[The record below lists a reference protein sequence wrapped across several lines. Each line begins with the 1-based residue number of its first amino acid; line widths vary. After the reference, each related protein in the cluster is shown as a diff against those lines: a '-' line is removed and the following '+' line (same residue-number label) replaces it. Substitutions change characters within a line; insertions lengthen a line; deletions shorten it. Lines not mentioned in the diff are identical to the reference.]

1 MKKYW
6 NYLIN
11 SSIFLIYFLFLL
23 FTLLFNQQFGWFLVI
38 LFTLYITF
46 SWLSLSRRL
55 SKIELVLTVPTLVYR
70 DNSITVNVRIAK
82 SQVPTLFLPRLT
94 LHFPEEFIP
103 EAQTFLMISK
113 KEQQQSVIWT
123 PQQRGIFETIPVQF
137 IAYDYLGL
145 FRKSKTKQI
154 IFTPLVLPNNTLPE
168 AQKLARFLT
177 RKQQKNNFL
186 PSQNLAGIREHRQ
199 GDSLKQIDWKRSAY
213 YQQWLSREYEPA
225 VQQTDLICFFWGTA
239 TNFEKMLDLYFS
251 FLASYDQKTYPN
263 QLIFAKQKY
272 QGTQLSPAFFAQLRA
287 LDDYLQQPDLSV
299 RDFKEILL
307 FVPELSLAVH
317 EQLSTWRKQA
327 INVIVIYFENN
338 QLFIQ
343 DESQRKFPLK
353 KLS

>member
-6 NYLIN
+6 HYLIN
-11 SSIFLIYFLFLL
+11 SSIFFIYFLFLL
-23 FTLLFNQQFGWFLVI
+23 FTLLFNQLFGWFLVI

-55 SKIELVLTVPTLVYR
+55 AKIELVLTVPALAYR

-82 SQVPTLFLPRLT
+82 SQVLTLFLPRLI
-94 LHFPEEFIP
+94 LHFPKEFML
-103 EAQTFLMISK
+103 ETQTFLMISK
-113 KEQQQSVIWT
+113 KEQQLSTIWT
-123 PQQRGIFETIPVQF
+123 PRQRGIFETISVQF

-145 FRKSKTKQI
+145 FRKSKTKQVLFKTI
-154 IFTPLVLPNNTLPE
+154 VLPNNTLPE
-168 AQKLARFLT
+168 TQKLTHFLT

-225 VQQTDLICFFWGTA
+225 VQQNDLMLCFWGTA
-239 TNFEKMLDLYFS
+239 TNFEKMLDFYFS
-251 FLASYDQKTYPN
+251 FLAFYDQKTYPN
-263 QLIFAKQKY
+263 QLIFSKQTY
-272 QGTQLSPAFFAQLRA
+272 QGTQPPPTFFAQLRA
-287 LDDYLQQPDLSV
+287 LDDFLRRPDISDCNV
-299 RDFKEILL
+299 KEILL
-307 FVPELSLAVH
+307 FVPELSPTVN
-317 EQLSTWRKQA
+317 EQLSTWRRQT
-327 INVIVIYFENN
+327 INIIVIYFENN
-338 QLFIQ
+338 QLFLQ